1 MKEVTH
7 LRDRLED
14 GVSYVHTKSEGE
26 EIMRVLHE
34 LEVNGV
40 HYAFL
45 QGTHHGVGEAY
56 LYEVLENG
64 QISEIDTVSEWEKV
78 MDSIHYH
85 LNTYYD

>member
-7 LRDRLED
+7 LRDTLED

-34 LEVNGV
+34 LEVDGI

-45 QGTHHGVGEAY
+45 QGTKHGVGEAY
-56 LYEVLENG
+56 LYEVLNNG
-64 QISEIDTVSEWEKV
+64 QIREIDTVNEWENV
-78 MDSIHYH
+78 MDAVHFH